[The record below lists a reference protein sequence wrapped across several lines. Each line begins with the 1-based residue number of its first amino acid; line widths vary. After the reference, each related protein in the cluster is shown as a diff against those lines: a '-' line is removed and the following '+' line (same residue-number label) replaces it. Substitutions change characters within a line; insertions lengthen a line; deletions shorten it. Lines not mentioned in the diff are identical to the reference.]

1 MEFNENAVAQQV
13 AKLDEKALA
22 ELAQAQ
28 AITISSNQEY
38 EDAGNILKQVKNRQ
52 RELEAQQKGT
62 TAPINEALKKVR
74 ELFRGPLDKL
84 SQAEQIIK
92 RGMAD
97 WYRKEQQRIADE
109 RRAAAEAARKEQERL
124 ARRAEKAAEKGQDDK
139 AMELQ
144 MQAAHVAPPV
154 VQAEAPKAAGVA
166 VRARWTA
173 EVVDKMALIRAVA
186 EGKASP
192 DLLEPNTKEIG
203 QRARALKSEF
213 NVPGI
218 TVRKVEDLAA

>member
-1 MEFNENAVAQQV
+1 MEFNEQTVAQQV
-13 AKLDEKALA
+13 AKLDETALA
-22 ELAQAQ
+22 ALTEAQS
-28 AITISSNQEY
+28 ITIASNDQY
-38 EDAGNILKQVKNRQ
+38 EHAGAFLKQIKDRQ
-52 RELEAQQKGT
+52 RELDAEQKSIT
-62 TAPINEALKKVR
+62 KPINDSLKR
-74 ELFRGPLDKL
+74 IRDLFRGPLDRL
-84 SQAEQIIK
+84 SQAERVVK
-92 RGMAD
+92 SGMAD

-166 VRARWTA
+166 VRTRWTA

-203 QRARALKSEF
+203 QRARALKAEF

-218 TVRKVEDLAA
+218 VVRKVEDLAA